1 METDALIKKLQ
12 GLRKCVTGII
22 SQLVSG
28 DDINNS
34 TSSQQVC
41 QYLEEAGKLLTNVDK
56 ILQGEEI
63 SDDPVSEERTKNGPC
78 CSCGSGT
85 RKEDSS
91 VISEGIDSK
100 KEYGGA
106 GIQSDR
112 FSAGNDCQN
121 RLLYSLS
128 TRDDV
133 KQSGIK
139 VNDEN
144 GMNNSDSKQESQGVY
159 YEQMMRTFYKY
170 PKGCNMC
177 NDCLSCS

>member
-34 TSSQQVC
+34 KGSQQVC
-41 QYLEEAGKLLTNVDK
+41 QYLEEAGKLLTNVNK

-63 SDDPVSEERTKNGPC
+63 SGDPVSEERTKNGPC
-78 CSCGSGT
+78 CSCGT

-112 FSAGNDCQN
+112 FSAGSDCQN
-121 RLLYSLS
+121 RLIDSLS
-128 TRDDV
+128 TRDEV

-159 YEQMMRTFYKY
+159 YE
-170 PKGCNMC
+170 
-177 NDCLSCS
+177 

>member
-28 DDINNS
+28 DEINNS
-34 TSSQQVC
+34 TGSQQVC

-56 ILQGEEI
+56 ILRGEEI
-63 SDDPVSEERTKNGPC
+63 GDDTVSKPGTKNGPC
-78 CSCGSGT
+78 CSFGKISGSGT
-85 RKEDSS
+85 KKEDST

-100 KEYGGA
+100 KENDGA
-106 GIQSDR
+106 GFQSDR
-112 FSAGNDCQN
+112 LSAGNDCQN
-121 RLLYSLS
+121 RVNSLS

-133 KQSGIK
+133 KRNGIK

-144 GMNNSDSKQESQGVY
+144 SSINSNSKQESQGVY
-159 YEQMMRTFYKY
+159 CEQVMRTF
-170 PKGCNMC
+170 N
-177 NDCLSCS
+177 L